1 MDTATSPN
9 APFMQLSCE
18 DGSTMSLNADAE
30 EGDTDSNEPVK
41 RDSNKLAVFGG
52 GGRGEGGV
60 EATSSSQEYTMRSN
74 ELGHT
79 AMFG

>member
-1 MDTATSPN
+1 
-9 APFMQLSCE
+9 
-18 DGSTMSLNADAE
+18 MSLNADAE

-52 GGRGEGGV
+52 GGGGEGGA
-60 EATSSSQEYTMRSN
+60 EATSSSQEYTTRSN